1 VKKGKRSEKE
11 GREGGDMEGGS
22 NGRVKKRGWGGKAK
36 KEMLDN
42 TDYYC
47 YLQIITHLKNDA
59 VENSKERLR
68 SNKKK

>member
-1 VKKGKRSEKE
+1 
-11 GREGGDMEGGS
+11 
-22 NGRVKKRGWGGKAK
+22 
-36 KEMLDN
+36 MLDN